1 MGWDLPTPITINYQL
16 GINSMIDIDILYQE
30 LERLHNLSE
39 TLLRSIEYRDIEE
52 EANQPDLAL
61 IRYLT
66 ESLAEIAHRVAAQQE
81 IPALLTYDSEG

>member
-1 MGWDLPTPITINYQL
+1 
-16 GINSMIDIDILYQE
+16 MIDVDILYQE

-61 IRYLT
+61 VRYLT
-66 ESLAEIAHRVAAQQE
+66 ESLAEIAHRVFAQQE
-81 IPALLTYDSEG
+81 IPAIVTYDSEG

>member
-1 MGWDLPTPITINYQL
+1 
-16 GINSMIDIDILYQE
+16 MIDIDILYQE

-66 ESLAEIAHRVAAQQE
+66 ESLASIAHKVAGQQE
-81 IPALLTYDSEG
+81 IPTFLPSDLPEND

>member
-1 MGWDLPTPITINYQL
+1 
-16 GINSMIDIDILYQE
+16 MIDIDILYQE

-66 ESLAEIAHRVAAQQE
+66 ESLEEIAHRVFAQQE
-81 IPALLTYDSEG
+81 IPAILPYDSEG